1 MNAKVPAW
9 LLALLAAVLILR
21 PPQEKTVYVIVQTA
35 ESGEIRYTEAE
46 EVPTENG
53 DRSEDESD
61 IAIVIIVIIILV
73 WLLGCSET
81 EMS

>member
-1 MNAKVPAW
+1 MKSGVAAW

-21 PPQEKTVYVIVQTA
+21 PPQKKTVYVIVQTT

-46 EVPTENG
+46 QIPTENE
-53 DRSEDESD
+53 DRYEDESD